1 MSEVLQIYIISMIDP
16 ANRTA
21 EHICGHEERAGF
33 ASYEERM
40 SANKR
45 WVRARRVASCRV
57 LSRPSLRHKRHSVS
71 LSRLHLR
78 RVASPFASRR
88 VPLRPVASNYL
99 CPVSL
104 ERESLAK
111 VVPEASHPVQFGM
124 IVDSEYTNGWRIRFE
139 LLE

>member
-16 ANRTA
+16 ENRRA

-57 LSRPSLRHKRHSVS
+57 LSRPSLRHKRHNVS
-71 LSRLHLR
+71 AL
-78 RVASPFASRR
+78 ASLPASLGVPSGGFASVGVELP
-88 VPLRPVASNYL
+88 VP
-99 CPVSL
+99 
-104 ERESLAK
+104 
-111 VVPEASHPVQFGM
+111 
-124 IVDSEYTNGWRIRFE
+124 T
-139 LLE
+139 

>member
-45 WVRARRVASCRV
+45 WVRARRVASLARPVASLLAPQTPQRV
-57 LSRPSLRHKRHSVS
+57 S
-71 LSRLHLR
+71 
-78 RVASPFASRR
+78 VASPSLPRSRLVASLC

-99 CPVSL
+99 CPSD
-104 ERESLAK
+104 RSWA
-111 VVPEASHPVQFGM
+111 M
-124 IVDSEYTNGWRIRFE
+124 
-139 LLE
+139 